1 MRKEVKLGDI
11 CNILNGYAFKSKEY
25 VEDGIRVIRIT
36 NVQKGII
43 QDTDPKYYKID
54 KIETLKNYMLKE
66 NDLLISLTGNVGRV
80 GQISKDLLPAGLNQR
95 VGCIRIKDEK
105 M

>member
-36 NVQKGII
+36 NVQKGNIK
-43 QDTDPKYYKID
+43 DNDPKYYD
-54 KIETLKNYMLKE
+54 
-66 NDLLISLTGNVGRV
+66 
-80 GQISKDLLPAGLNQR
+80 ISK
-95 VGCIRIKDEK
+95 IS
-105 M
+105 

>member
-1 MRKEVKLGDI
+1 MSREVKLGEI

-25 VEDGIRVIRIT
+25 VEDGIRIIRIT

-43 QDTDPKYYKID
+43 QDTDPKYYNID

-66 NDLLISLTGNVGRV
+66 NDLLISLTASFFN
-80 GQISKDLLPAGLNQR
+80 IEN
-95 VGCIRIKDEK
+95 INF
-105 M
+105 